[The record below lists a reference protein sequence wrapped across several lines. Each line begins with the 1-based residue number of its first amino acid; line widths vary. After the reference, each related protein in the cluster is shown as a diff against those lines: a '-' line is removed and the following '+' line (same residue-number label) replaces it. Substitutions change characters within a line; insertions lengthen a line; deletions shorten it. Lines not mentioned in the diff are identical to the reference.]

1 MSTKILIIDDEKDIC
16 LTLSKVLESKG
27 YKTSYSLDSKSAMSE
42 IKRSVVDLVLLDV
55 WLEGS
60 KLQGIDLLK
69 VIKEYNPNIP
79 VILIS
84 GHGNIELAVNAIKKG
99 AFYFVEKP
107 FKSEKLFLLIER
119 ALENAFFKKE
129 YEILKSL
136 LDDSSKII
144 GNSSSIKNIKKIMNR
159 ISTSNARI
167 FINGE
172 TGSGKQLLA
181 KHIHSNSSRSK
192 KPFMVLNCAMI
203 NNTNFLKTF
212 FGENTGSDQS
222 IGLVKK
228 AEGGT
233 IFLKEI
239 ADMPYEVQGQF
250 TNFLQKET
258 YSIGGENEKYSSNIR
273 FISSTSKNPL
283 EEIENNNLRKDLFYR
298 LNVTNIKIPPI
309 NKRREDIPL
318 LIDYFIE
325 KITTKKQLKKIKL
338 TKEAYAV
345 LQTFDWPG
353 NITQIRNFI
362 DWLYIMY
369 PEMIKSDKQIGTN
382 LLPKELFSKKVDEKT
397 TDENDIVM
405 NLPIKE
411 ARTEFEKKYLI
422 NQVNRFG
429 GNISKT
435 ANFIGMERSALHRK
449 IKNIGVK
456 K

>member
-212 FGENTGSDQS
+212 FGESTGSDQS

-318 LIDYFIE
+318 LIDYFVE
-325 KITTKKQLKKIKL
+325 KLTTKKQLKKIKL